1 MQADQNSI
9 ERLGVDVEWEKIEN
23 ELVVTVIS
31 RLNIHRKQDMVPNI
45 LLPLSKDGRIICR
58 QKSRNF

>member
-1 MQADQNSI
+1 MQADKNSI

-31 RLNIHRKQDMVPNI
+31 RLNIHRKQDMVSNI